1 MCLHRIEHIKQKLN
15 KDILRDD
22 DYLEFY
28 NIDKKNMTE
37 IDQMRAESKNISEF
51 LINITNKEKY
61 TPKQIYDNLNNCLY
75 NYKSA
80 LFSCGHNVKEHQDKY
95 NQIENSDEFIRCCWK
110 NNIIDNIDIIGIGN
124 NINLTI
130 DYLENNQSF
139 VLCIQPPII
148 SNEIPHFQI
157 KKTTIKFI
165 DKNDAL
171 YFDKKHNK
179 TLSPNFMDNDIYIF
193 IVFLRYIGLKEINLF
208 GFYLD
213 NKMLDIR
220 NYNYYDDIICC
231 KFHYYET
238 IDKSRTKEPGVFYD
252 HLNSCSLKNWADSN
266 NTKIYNVS
274 NTGCLSNTIPRI
286 TFESIFLNNKTII
299 EPEYKYEDLS
309 VQMDKYIDKEFYYRK
324 YNKPFTIQD
333 YVESI
338 YYINPINDKD
348 LRKGYQISDLLR
360 EIMGVTAY
368 IIKYPGTHN
377 PNIKAINMNLDTVF
391 GCHYLLRFNN
401 AMEICFYKD
410 FDLINSNEYWDEK
423 LIENSN
429 KISIFT
435 NKDIIDLD
443 YPLQIYNES
452 KYFYL
457 LLLKLRFKC
466 IDNLPN
472 DFNAIEYKQL
482 NEDLKHMTDLGTSE
496 HYINQGISEKRRYK
510 CIDNLPNNF
519 NASEYKQLHE
529 DLKHMT
535 DLEASVHYINQGI
548 SEKRRYK

>member
-1 MCLHRIEHIKQKLN
+1 MNIDNNNINIKHYKMMCLHRIEHIKQKLN

-274 NTGCLSNTIPRI
+274 NTGPRPSRDREEGLFAQL
-286 TFESIFLNNKTII
+286 TAFL
-299 EPEYKYEDLS
+299 
-309 VQMDKYIDKEFYYRK
+309 
-324 YNKPFTIQD
+324 
-333 YVESI
+333 
-338 YYINPINDKD
+338 
-348 LRKGYQISDLLR
+348 
-360 EIMGVTAY
+360 
-368 IIKYPGTHN
+368 
-377 PNIKAINMNLDTVF
+377 
-391 GCHYLLRFNN
+391 
-401 AMEICFYKD
+401 
-410 FDLINSNEYWDEK
+410 
-423 LIENSN
+423 
-429 KISIFT
+429 
-435 NKDIIDLD
+435 
-443 YPLQIYNES
+443 
-452 KYFYL
+452 
-457 LLLKLRFKC
+457 
-466 IDNLPN
+466 
-472 DFNAIEYKQL
+472 
-482 NEDLKHMTDLGTSE
+482 
-496 HYINQGISEKRRYK
+496 
-510 CIDNLPNNF
+510 
-519 NASEYKQLHE
+519 
-529 DLKHMT
+529 
-535 DLEASVHYINQGI
+535 
-548 SEKRRYK
+548 